1 MIIKNLID
9 SLSQF
14 RFDLKEKIKKIYQN
28 SSFYDKKISRTKDI
42 AFDYKPSPYLL
53 SSIVKYQKKKYKIED
68 FALESIWQNNIKYEE
83 FEKLNNFFWFF
94 SLDLKSSKKI
104 SQSVISN
111 WINQNKRYDKKS
123 WDFDITSKRIIS
135 WLSNHQ
141 LSYEDCDENFKK
153 KFNQSVQKQ
162 TNHLLNEIKNLSEV
176 ENKIIGCAAII
187 LTGLAYKDDNK
198 YLNNGLNLLKRIIK
212 SSINNQGFPKSRN
225 IKQLVLY
232 LKYFI
237 IIREWFK
244 ESQNTIP
251 EYIDET
257 IYYLGQSYAFIW
269 QNIYQDLLFNGNY
282 ISNNDDFDQYLKRFG
297 YVFKNENRE
306 LAGYAILKNKKII
319 LSMDIGDSPS
329 DNFSKFYQ
337 SGALSFEV
345 ISNGRK
351 LITNSGYFTDTQN
364 KLNKLSRSTALQST
378 LSIEDHSSCKYKKLD
393 KFNLVVGKGVRI
405 IKKNT
410 IFEDN
415 YWKISGSHDG
425 YLKEFK
431 TIHEREI
438 EFYPEQMKFVGFDKL
453 LRKNNSKNIKFDIRF
468 HLEPSSKVMK
478 TQDNKSILIEL
489 EDEGWKFSCENFDI
503 NIDNGLYL
511 GIKNSH
517 KENQNICVSG
527 ICKNKSQIVKW
538 EITKLK

>member
-1 MIIKNLID
+1 MIIKNLIN
-9 SLSQF
+9 SLNQF
-14 RFDLKEKIKKIYQN
+14 HFDLKENIKKIYQN
-28 SSFYDKKISRTKDI
+28 SSLYDKKISRTKDI
-42 AFDYKPSPYLL
+42 TFDYKPSPYLL
-53 SSIVKYQKKKYKIED
+53 SSIIKYQKKKYKIED
-68 FALESIWQNNIKYEE
+68 FALESIWQNNLNYEE

-104 SQSVISN
+104 SQSIINN
-111 WINQNKRYDKKS
+111 WINQNDQFNIKS

-141 LSYEDCDENFKK
+141 LSYEDCDESFKK
-153 KFNQSVQKQ
+153 KFNQSIQKQ

-187 LTGLAYKDDNK
+187 LTGLAYREDNK
-198 YLNNGLNLLKRIIK
+198 YLSSGLNLLKKIIK
-212 SSINNQGFPKSRN
+212 SSIDNQGFPKSRN
-225 IKQLVLY
+225 IKQLVFY

-244 ESQNTIP
+244 ESQHTIP

-269 QNIYQDLLFNGNY
+269 QNINQDLFFNGNY
-282 ISNNDDFDQYLKRFG
+282 ISNNNDFDQYLKRFG

-306 LAGYAILKNKKII
+306 LAGYAVLKNKKII
-319 LSMDIGDSPS
+319 LSMDIGDSPR

-337 SGALSFEV
+337 SGALSFEI
-345 ISNGRK
+345 ISNGKK

-364 KLNKLSRSTALQST
+364 KLNKFSRSTSLQST
-378 LSIEDHSSCKYKKLD
+378 LSIEDHSSCDYKKLD
-393 KFNLVVGKGVRI
+393 KFNLIVKKGVGI

-410 IFEDN
+410 VFEKN

-425 YLKEFK
+425 YLKKFK
-431 TIHEREI
+431 TIHEREV

-453 LRKNNSKNIKFDIRF
+453 QRKINSKDIKFDIRF
-468 HLEPSSKVMK
+468 HLNPDAKVMK

-489 EDEGWKFSCENFDI
+489 EDEGWKFNCENYDI

-511 GIKNSH
+511 GIKNSY
-517 KENQNICVSG
+517 KENQNICISG
-527 ICKNKSQIVKW
+527 INTEDNQIIKW
-538 EITKLK
+538 EISRI